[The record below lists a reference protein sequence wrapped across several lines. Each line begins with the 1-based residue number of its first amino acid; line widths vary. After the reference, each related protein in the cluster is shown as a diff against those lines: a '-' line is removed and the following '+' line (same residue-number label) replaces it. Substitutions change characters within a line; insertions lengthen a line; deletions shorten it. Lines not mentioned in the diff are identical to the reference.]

1 MQAGMATYACSYQ
14 VQLHMDVHLHLA
26 NITVPASHDKSS
38 LRHSFGLTRSVLTR
52 ILHEDGLARHLLAKQ
67 FNLMAR
73 YLGIFGRQQI
83 APIRFQEKCQIVPL
97 TRSRT
102 EFQPNR
108 TSTQTTTT
116 FINEMNTAALP
127 RSFARFESS

>member
-1 MQAGMATYACSYQ
+1 MQARMATIACSYQ
-14 VQLHMDVHLHLA
+14 IQLHMGLHLHLA

-38 LRHSFGLTRSVLTR
+38 LCHSFGWFSP
-52 ILHEDGLARHLLAKQ
+52 
-67 FNLMAR
+67 
-73 YLGIFGRQQI
+73 GRAQ
-83 APIRFQEKCQIVPL
+83 CQIVPL